1 MMGKTLDEIVDLK
14 DLQEVLYR
22 LIVAPGGVAEGLAYE
37 IALPAGGLATLIAGD
52 DRMSAV
58 ERVEVYANGY
68 FYRLLDVLREDFPA
82 TLAIAGDDNFHNLVT
97 GYLIDY
103 PPTEPSIYYAGS
115 NFATY
120 VASHPLLGRWPFLA
134 DLARLERATLESFHA
149 ADAPAL
155 DAGAL
160 RAITPA
166 QWPTLSLR
174 AHQATRLLDCA
185 WRVDEVLRAVEDGAA
200 PATIAPPAPAGAGG
214 AIVVWRRATRV
225 AYRVAERGEGEALR
239 LALAAP
245 PGAAPG
251 ATFAAICDAIAAAAG
266 GEGAG
271 RDAEDLAASIQR
283 LLACWL
289 ADGLLMRSAS

>member
-1 MMGKTLDEIVDLK
+1 MGKTLDEIVDLK
-14 DLQEVLYR
+14 DLQQVLYR

-37 IALPAGGLATLIAGD
+37 VALPAGGLATLIAGD

-68 FYRLLDVLREDFPA
+68 FYCLLDVLREDFPA

-103 PPTEPSIYYAGS
+103 PPTEPSIHHAGTQFRDIRRQPS
-115 NFATY
+115 A
-120 VASHPLLGRWPFLA
+120 VLGRWPFLA

-166 QWPTLSLR
+166 QWPALALR
-174 AHQATRLLDCA
+174 AHPATRLVDCA
-185 WRVDEVLRAVEDGAA
+185 WRVDKVLRAVEDGAA
-200 PATIAPPAPAGAGG
+200 PDDRAARAGRRGRCDRRLATRDAGRVSRRGARRGRGFAPRPRRAAGRCARRALRRDLRCNRGGRRRRRRRGPARRIDPAPARVLA
-214 AIVVWRRATRV
+214 RR
-225 AYRVAERGEGEALR
+225 R
-239 LALAAP
+239 LA
-245 PGAAPG
+245 
-251 ATFAAICDAIAAAAG
+251 
-266 GEGAG
+266 
-271 RDAEDLAASIQR
+271 
-283 LLACWL
+283 
-289 ADGLLMRSAS
+289 